1 MELSIETN
9 VKGSAYILVIQGE
22 VDLYSSPTM
31 RECILNTIEQHHPQT
46 LLVDL
51 TQVLY
56 MDSSGIATLVEG
68 LQLSNEYHIRFKL
81 VGLSPTVL
89 EVFELA
95 RLGRVFNIY
104 TTEEEALRDI

>member
-9 VKGSAYILVIQGE
+9 IKGSAHILEIKGE

-31 RECILNTIEQHHPQT
+31 REHILSTIKHHHPQT

-68 LQLSNEYHIRFKL
+68 LQLSNEHHIRFKL
-81 VGLSPTVL
+81 VGLSPVVL

-95 RLGRVFNIY
+95 RLERVFNIY
-104 TTEEEALRDI
+104 TTTEEALRDT